1 MLRHYISPTQADWPD
16 YLSLAEFAV
25 NNSWQESIKSTPF
38 LVNTGQS
45 PITPMLHSLPD
56 KGRCPEGLS
65 YATWWQEAVAKAK
78 LCMQAAQQRQAAYAN
93 QDRREVHYKVGQMVL
108 LSTKNM
114 RLKPGKA
121 RKLLPRFVGPFK
133 VLDLVGQVA
142 VNLQLPASMSRLH
155 PVFHVSLIK
164 PYTGTDV
171 GFMPPPVEWLDEEL
185 VYYVERLLDHRHV
198 HAGKAKE
205 YLVQW
210 EGYDADHNTWE
221 ARSNLVGCD
230 KILAEYNAAHNLK

>member
-1 MLRHYISPTQADWPD
+1 MLVAVYDICADVDFPQ
-16 YLSLAEFAV
+16 LHRCRLAEAV
-25 NNSWQESIKSTPF
+25 QTKDNRHLN
-38 LVNTGQS
+38 
-45 PITPMLHSLPD
+45 
-56 KGRCPEGLS
+56 
-65 YATWWQEAVAKAK
+65 
-78 LCMQAAQQRQAAYAN
+78 AYAN
-93 QDRREVHYKVGQMVL
+93 QDRRKVHYKVGQMVL

-114 RLKPGKA
+114 RLRPGKA

-142 VNLQLPASMSRLH
+142 VSLQLPVSMSRLH

-164 PYTGTDV
+164 PYTGADV
-171 GFMPPPVEWLDEEL
+171 GFMPPPVEWLDEEP
-185 VYYVERLLDHRHV
+185 VYYVERLLDHKHV

-210 EGYDADHNTWE
+210 EGYDAHHNTWE
-221 ARSNLVGCD
+221 PRSNLVGCD